1 MAASRTVYLTV
12 RVDLYNPNVNE
23 ITDDDVEEVISEID
37 YEFKNYQDY
46 EVETEICG
54 QNYEGDI

>member
-12 RVDLYNPNVNE
+12 RIDLYNPNINE
-23 ITDDDVEEVISEID
+23 ITDDDVEKVISEID
-37 YEFKNYQDY
+37 YEFKKYQDY

-54 QNYEGDI
+54 RNDEDN

>member
-23 ITDDDVEEVISEID
+23 ITDDDVEDVISEID

-46 EVETEICG
+46 EIETEICG
-54 QNYEGDI
+54 MNEI

>member
-46 EVETEICG
+46 EIETEICG
-54 QNYEGDI
+54 QNYEDS

>member
-1 MAASRTVYLTV
+1 MTASRTIYLTV

-23 ITDDDVEEVISEID
+23 ITDDDVEEVISEMD

-54 QNYEGDI
+54 RNDEDW

>member
-37 YEFKNYQDY
+37 YEFQNYQDY
-46 EVETEICG
+46 EIETEICG
-54 QNYEGDI
+54 TNEI

>member
-1 MAASRTVYLTV
+1 MAASRTIYLTV

-23 ITDDDVEEVISEID
+23 ITDDDVEEVISDMD

-54 QNYEGDI
+54 RNDEDW